1 MSDFL
6 IGIAFFFVIEGL
18 VYALAP
24 RLLQAYVKKLPTIP
38 EGQLRII
45 GLASIFIGVALV
57 WIVRGQSPF

>member
-45 GLASIFIGVALV
+45 GLVSIAIGVGLV
-57 WIVRGQSPF
+57 WLVRGQYPI

>member
-1 MSDFL
+1 M

-24 RLLQAYVKKLPTIP
+24 RILQAYVKKLPTIP

-45 GLASIFIGVALV
+45 GLVSIFIGVVLV
-57 WIVRGQSPF
+57 WIVRGQYPF